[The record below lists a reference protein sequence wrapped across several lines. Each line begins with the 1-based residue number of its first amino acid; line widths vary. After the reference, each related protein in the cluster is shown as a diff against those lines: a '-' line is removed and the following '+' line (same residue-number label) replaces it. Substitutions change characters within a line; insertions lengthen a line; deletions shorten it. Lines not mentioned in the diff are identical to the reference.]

1 MSDSKTIRNYVR
13 ARLLEKNQT
22 ITTWE
27 EVHGYAKG
35 VVPKI
40 ISRFAG
46 QEKRPGKGVSL
57 SIIEQLEAE
66 TGVKIC
72 GDRRS

>member
-1 MSDSKTIRNYVR
+1 MSDPKTTRNFIR
-13 ARLLEKNQT
+13 ARLLERDFT
-22 ITTWE
+22 ISNWE
-27 EVHGYAKG
+27 KTHGYAKG

-66 TGVKIC
+66 TGVIIC
-72 GDRRS
+72 GDRRP